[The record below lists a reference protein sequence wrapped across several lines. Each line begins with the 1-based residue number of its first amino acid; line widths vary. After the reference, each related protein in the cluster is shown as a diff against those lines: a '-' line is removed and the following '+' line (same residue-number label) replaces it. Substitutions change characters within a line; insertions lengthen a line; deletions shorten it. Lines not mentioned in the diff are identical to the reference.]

1 MAYPG
6 IPGVGGL
13 PDRGP
18 GPMPIRGLGDSVGSQ
33 NTGAGAAVSRQ
44 LGAPPPTIPPGRG
57 GLTVKP
63 LNVPPGI
70 PGIGSPPGRPGP
82 GLQSPIQLAGG
93 ASNPAEDMKKNLYK
107 SRADIEELF
116 KLGSEINKKGERMGL
131 KDPAMMA
138 KYMSGQD
145 VMPLLKGIMDA
156 QIKADQDKEMK
167 QQGLDNKSTPQLAQ
181 SGIQGPPVPPGA
193 RASVPPQGRMF
204 AGAAL
209 PRSMTA

>member
-1 MAYPG
+1 
-6 IPGVGGL
+6 
-13 PDRGP
+13 
-18 GPMPIRGLGDSVGSQ
+18 
-33 NTGAGAAVSRQ
+33 
-44 LGAPPPTIPPGRG
+44 
-57 GLTVKP
+57 
-63 LNVPPGI
+63 
-70 PGIGSPPGRPGP
+70 
-82 GLQSPIQLAGG
+82 
-93 ASNPAEDMKKNLYK
+93 MKKNLYK

-156 QIKADQDKEMK
+156 QVKADQDKEMK

-193 RASVPPQGRMF
+193 SASVPPQGRMGGPKTQF
-204 AGAAL
+204 GRL
-209 PRSMTA
+209 GVPRSMTA